1 MTFDIS
7 YKTICIMILPVGEER
22 QVGHRGELRPDGVHG
37 QVRRAGVVGVAAD
50 VAHEGLGEI
59 DPIKRIFH

>member
-1 MTFDIS
+1 
-7 YKTICIMILPVGEER
+7 MILPVGEER

-50 VAHEGLGEI
+50 VAHESLEWQI
-59 DPIKRIFH
+59 YI

>member
-1 MTFDIS
+1 
-7 YKTICIMILPVGEER
+7 MILPVGEER

-50 VAHEGLGEI
+50 VAHESLQLYMCTR
-59 DPIKRIFH
+59 KYAT

>member
-7 YKTICIMILPVGEER
+7 YIKECIVILPVGEEG
-22 QVGHRGELRPDGVHG
+22 QVGDRGELRPDGVHG

-50 VAHEGLGEI
+50 VAHESLM
-59 DPIKRIFH
+59 